1 MAKVK
6 SDFNTLL
13 DVISLMGNL
22 LANANL
28 TNKNNNGNK
37 DNMDQI

>member
-6 SDFNTLL
+6 ADFNTLL

-28 TNKNNNGNK
+28 GNKNNNGNK
-37 DNMDQI
+37 DDMDPR